1 MLRGKSVLTVIIK
14 TKSVNNAQ
22 ISVSF
27 KVTGTYN
34 SNWVLSGYLTYP
46 LLE

>member
-1 MLRGKSVLTVIIK
+1 MLRGKSVLTVKIK
-14 TKSVNNAQ
+14 TKTVNNVQ
-22 ISVSF
+22 ISVSL

-34 SNWVLSGYLTYP
+34 SNWVLSGYLIYP